1 MADGLFTTLYTNIDG
16 KLDMFLNE
24 RLNNVIEVVRGP
36 LALGLVIYI
45 ALFGYMVMRGI
56 VSEPWGELVYRMVK
70 LCLLYVAATTV
81 AYTEWVT
88 NPLFH
93 GMPDAISQALAGH
106 TVTSVGSVFDDYF
119 GQCDVI
125 IRRIETEAATYS
137 DINPYKLVLYILSLC
152 LKALAGLSAAI
163 GFSITV
169 FAKVALAI
177 LIALGPIFIA
187 LSLFETTRR
196 LFHGWLGQ
204 AFNFIVLMAVIIAI
218 TALITDLGATAVT
231 ASEGVGDAAIGAVL
245 FAVYIFLG
253 TIFFF
258 QAPSIA
264 TGIAGG
270 AAAGVGAFAG
280 SAWGTMAA
288 PFQQSRATRNS
299 RNLER
304 AAQRGGSVSR
314 AS

>member
-1 MADGLFTTLYTNIDG
+1 MADGLFTALYENIDG
-16 KLDMFLNE
+16 KLDLFLNE
-24 RLNNVIEVVRGP
+24 RLHNVVDVVRGP

-56 VSEPWGELVYRMVK
+56 VSEPWGELIYRMVK
-70 LCLLYVAATTV
+70 LCLLYLAVTTV
-81 AYTEWVT
+81 AYTEWIT

-106 TVTSVGSVFDDYF
+106 TVTSVGSVFDDYYA
-119 GQCDVI
+119 QCDVI
-125 IRRIETEAATYS
+125 VARIETEAATYI

-169 FAKVALAI
+169 FAKLALAI
-177 LIALGPIFIA
+177 IIALGPIFIA

-204 AFNFIVLMAVIIAI
+204 AFNYIVLMAVIIAI
-218 TALITDLGATAVT
+218 TALITDLGATAIT
-231 ASEGVGDAAIGAVL
+231 ASEGVGDAALGAVL

-253 TIFFF
+253 TVFFF

-280 SAWGTMAA
+280 TAWGTMAA
-288 PFQQSRATRNS
+288 PFRQQQASRNN

-304 AAQRGGSVSR
+304 AAARGGAVSR
-314 AS
+314 G

>member
-1 MADGLFTTLYTNIDG
+1 MASTLFADLYTNIDG
-16 KLDMFLNE
+16 KLDLFLNE
-24 RLNNVIEVVRGP
+24 RLTNVIEVVRGP

-56 VSEPWGELVYRMVK
+56 VSEPWGELFYRMVK
-70 LCLLYVAATTV
+70 LCLLYIAATTV
-81 AYTEWVT
+81 AYSEWIT

-93 GMPDAISQALAGH
+93 GMPDAISQALAGK
-106 TVTSVGSVFDDYF
+106 TITSVGAVFDDYF
-119 GQCDVI
+119 SQVDNIVRI
-125 IRRIETEAATYS
+125 IRTEAETYL
-137 DINPYKLVLYILSLC
+137 DINPWKLVLLTLAILIYG
-152 LKALAGLSAAI
+152 LAGLSAAI
-163 GFSITV
+163 GFAITV

-177 LIALGPIFIA
+177 VIALGPMFIA
-187 LSLFETTRR
+187 LSLFEPTRR
-196 LFHGWLGQ
+196 FFYGWLGQ
-204 AFNFIVLMAVIIAI
+204 TFNYIVLMAVIIAI
-218 TALITDLGATAVT
+218 TSLITDLGATALATAESTPDVT
-231 ASEGVGDAAIGAVL
+231 IGAVL

-280 SAWGTMAA
+280 SAWSTMAA
-288 PFQQSRATRNS
+288 PFQQRRISRNS

-304 AAQRGGSVSR
+304 AAQRGGAVSR
-314 AS
+314 A

>member
-16 KLDMFLNE
+16 KLDLFLNE

-70 LCLLYVAATTV
+70 LCLLYIAATTV
-81 AYTEWVT
+81 AYSEWVT

-106 TVTSVGSVFDDYF
+106 TVTSVGSVFDDYY

-125 IRRIETEAATYS
+125 IARIETEAATYS

-177 LIALGPIFIA
+177 IIALGPIFIA

-218 TALITDLGATAVT
+218 TALITDLGATAIT
-231 ASEGVGDAAIGAVL
+231 ASEGVGDAALGAVL

-288 PFQQSRATRNS
+288 PFQQSRIARNS

>member
-1 MADGLFTTLYTNIDG
+1 M
-16 KLDMFLNE
+16 
-24 RLNNVIEVVRGP
+24 
-36 LALGLVIYI
+36 
-45 ALFGYMVMRGI
+45 
-56 VSEPWGELVYRMVK
+56 
-70 LCLLYVAATTV
+70 
-81 AYTEWVT
+81 
-88 NPLFH
+88 
-93 GMPDAISQALAGH
+93 
-106 TVTSVGSVFDDYF
+106 
-119 GQCDVI
+119 
-125 IRRIETEAATYS
+125 
-137 DINPYKLVLYILSLC
+137 
-152 LKALAGLSAAI
+152 SAAI

-177 LIALGPIFIA
+177 IIALGPIFIA

-204 AFNFIVLMAVIIAI
+204 AFNFIVLMAVIIAS
-218 TALITDLGATAVT
+218 TALITDLGATAIT
-231 ASEGVGDAAIGAVL
+231 ASEGVGDAALGAVL

-288 PFQQSRATRNS
+288 PFQQRRISRNS

>member
-70 LCLLYVAATTV
+70 LCLLYIAATTV

-106 TVTSVGSVFDDYF
+106 TVTSVGNVFDDYF
-119 GQCDVI
+119 SQCDVI
-125 IRRIETEAATYS
+125 IARIETEAATYS
-137 DINPYKLVLYILSLC
+137 DINPYKLVLYVLSLV

-177 LIALGPIFIA
+177 IIALGPIFIA

-218 TALITDLGATAVT
+218 TALITDLGATAIT
-231 ASEGVGDAAIGAVL
+231 ASEGVGDAALGAVL

-270 AAAGVGAFAG
+270 ASAGIGAFAG
-280 SAWGTMAA
+280 SAWGAMAA
-288 PFQQSRATRNS
+288 PFQQRRVARNS

-314 AS
+314 A